1 MPTRKLRHN
10 RQTTFNTALNTGG
23 EELNPFT
30 MITCERFT
38 SSRARQPFTVT
49 MSKNVCL
56 LMDIHC
62 HLAATEVI
70 GYLAGSWNST
80 TKHMHI
86 EMAMPCQA
94 LEPGPGHK
102 REQTVE
108 MDPASEMKV
117 REEIERRGMCA
128 VGWYHSHPVF
138 KPEPSVRDIE
148 NQQNFQ
154 HLFTDKATK
163 DEPFLGVII
172 APYDSAQPSRD
183 VSEMR
188 CFWITRSHKK
198 ENYLGTPM
206 AAEVTE
212 QDSQNVPEDLLGQ
225 IKELLDYYA
234 LYPQRFMMSKDWRKE
249 ITRSR
254 KLRKSIETKLPV
266 RLTAA
271 QKDHLLDWIAENLDL
286 ADSLHK
292 QAIKERDMA
301 SFAEEGGI
309 QVEDA
314 ADGMDDA
321 VQCC

>member
-1 MPTRKLRHN
+1 
-10 RQTTFNTALNTGG
+10 
-23 EELNPFT
+23 
-30 MITCERFT
+30 
-38 SSRARQPFTVT
+38 
-49 MSKNVCL
+49 
-56 LMDIHC
+56 
-62 HLAATEVI
+62 
-70 GYLAGSWNST
+70 
-80 TKHMHI
+80 
-86 EMAMPCQA
+86 
-94 LEPGPGHK
+94 
-102 REQTVE
+102 
-108 MDPASEMKV
+108 
-117 REEIERRGMCA
+117 
-128 VGWYHSHPVF
+128 
-138 KPEPSVRDIE
+138 
-148 NQQNFQ
+148 
-154 HLFTDKATK
+154 
-163 DEPFLGVII
+163 
-172 APYDSAQPSRD
+172 
-183 VSEMR
+183 MR

-198 ENYLGTPM
+198 ENYLGTLM

-212 QDSQNVPEDLLGQ
+212 QDSQNVPEDFLGQ

-254 KLRKSIETKLPV
+254 KLRKSVETKLPV